1 MLATEIVQ
9 LQPNHLPSD
18 YKGHSNGNIF
28 TNKQQIF
35 FLPWPRPTPVRVE
48 HVHQEEQN
56 EKFEEKQVQ
65 LLPQRPQL
73 RTQKQPQQV
82 ICPYTAR
89 LKAEEV
95 MSIVEGYG
103 YHEKKG
109 PAGEGWLGRA
119 SFTPRVQKHIVA
131 NEIIPMV
138 LPAFPMKSNNRMDK
152 VLGALPDLGEELGLA
167 RLNNL
172 CSDIKAIYP
181 PGALVVIVT
190 DGLCYN
196 GSLSFRSV
204 WLVLADGRATRS
216 CWNLRWRSMGIRTS
230 LTTDG

>member
-1 MLATEIVQ
+1 MLAAETVH
-9 LQPNHLPSD
+9 LQPNHLPPD
-18 YKGHSNGNIF
+18 YNGHNSSIF
-28 TNKQQIF
+28 TNKQRIF
-35 FLPWPRPTPVRVE
+35 FLPWPRPAPVQVE
-48 HVHQEEQN
+48 NVPVEEN
-56 EKFEEKQVQ
+56 EEIKEKQVQ
-65 LLPQRPQL
+65 QQPQQPQL
-73 RTQKQPQQV
+73 QTEKQPQQV
-82 ICPYTAR
+82 ICPYTAH

-103 YHEKKG
+103 YHERKG
-109 PAGEGWLGRA
+109 PDGEGWLGRA

-152 VLGALPDLGEELGLA
+152 VLCALPDLGEELGLA

-181 PGALVVIVT
+181 PGAFVVIVT

-196 GSLSFRSV
+196 GTLPSPPS
-204 WLVLADGRATRS
+204 
-216 CWNLRWRSMGIRTS
+216 SMFL
-230 LTTDG
+230 LTKGD

>member
-1 MLATEIVQ
+1 MLATETVHI
-9 LQPNHLPSD
+9 QPNHLPPD
-18 YKGHSNGNIF
+18 YEGPNDSIF
-28 TNKQQIF
+28 NKKQLF
-35 FLPWPRPTPVRVE
+35 FLPWPRPTSVQVE
-48 HVHQEEQN
+48 NVHTEEEN
-56 EKFEEKQVQ
+56 EKTEEEQVQ
-65 LLPQRPQL
+65 LLPQQSQL
-73 RTQKQPQQV
+73 RTEKQPQQV

-172 CSDIKAIYP
+172 CSDIKAVYP

-196 GSLSFRSV
+196 GNYVFGPFQMFL
-204 WLVLADGRATRS
+204 
-216 CWNLRWRSMGIRTS
+216 
-230 LTTDG
+230 LTKD